1 LKFLW
6 HFIKSNFK
14 YNKIELAI
22 SYCATLLVFGLF
34 YYFKGDSND
43 YAGDMLISTAFYALL
58 YAFYSNKK
66 KLNLKY
72 VLSLPLSKSE
82 LLLTKSVS
90 DLIFFVPAVS
100 LAFVGIYTSPIKF
113 TAIPLLIILT
123 LVVMIVSLIMFDS
136 DIEQPRLENTRASF
150 INRLI
155 YARKGINFFFMATL
169 ATYSAIGIHFS
180 PLSLEVKQY
189 GAILLLAFVLIFK
202 FNSSLKLM
210 KDESLSYFMF
220 KRDLWNMG
228 IKLAVFVFPVIMAKL
243 LGVSTINISPYGDH
257 AVFNMIKEN
266 NVKELQ
272 LALKEKDYS
281 KLVGKKG
288 FKPVHAAIKEGHIKV
303 LELLLKHGH
312 KIELTHKILDPK
324 YKGLKPSHL
333 AVLSRNPEMF
343 KKIKELNSFD
353 IEERSKITLKT
364 PLIVSAENCSEEIGD
379 YLISQGADV
388 NAQDH
393 KGKTPLMYSIER
405 GCDSLT
411 SLLIASNPDLLLM
424 DNNGKVAYE
433 YMNKRDSMHYLLY
446 KHMPK
451 TFFEK
456 QAEELVKQKANKREI
471 ASEPKD

>member
-6 HFIKSNFK
+6 HFVKSNIK

-22 SYCATLLVFGLF
+22 SYCATLIVFGLF
-34 YYFKGDSND
+34 TYFKGDSKD

-82 LLLTKSVS
+82 LLLTKSIS
-90 DLIFFVPAVS
+90 DLIFFVPAIS
-100 LAFVGIYTSPIKF
+100 LSFVGVYTSPLKF
-113 TAIPLLIILT
+113 SIIPLLVILI
-123 LVVMIVSLIMFDS
+123 LIVMIVSLIMFDS

-180 PLSLEVKQY
+180 PLSMEVKQY
-189 GAILLLAFVLIFK
+189 SAILLLSFVIIFK

-210 KDESLSYFMF
+210 KDESLSYFIF

-228 IKLAVFVFPVIMAKL
+228 IKMGVFVFPVILAKL
-243 LGVSTINISPYGDH
+243 LGVSTISISPYGDH
-257 AVFNMIKEN
+257 AVFNMIREN

-281 KLVGKKG
+281 TLVGKKG
-288 FKPVHAAIKEGHIKV
+288 FKPIHAAIKEGHLKI
-303 LELLLKHGH
+303 LELLLEKGH
-312 KIELTHKILDPK
+312 DIAMTDKIIDKR
-324 YKGLKPSHL
+324 YQGFKPAHL
-333 AVLSRNPEMF
+333 AVLSNNVEMF
-343 KKIKELNSFD
+343 KKIKDIKNFNLN
-353 IEERSKITLKT
+353 EPTNTTKKT
-364 PLIVSAENCSEEIGD
+364 PLIVSAEHCSEAIGD
-379 YLISQGADV
+379 YLLSAGADV
-388 NAQDH
+388 NAQDSL
-393 KGKTPLMYSIER
+393 GKTPLMYSIER
-405 GCDSLT
+405 SCDSLT
-411 SLLIASNPDLLLM
+411 SLIIANSPELLLK
-424 DNNGKVAYE
+424 DSKGKVAYE
-433 YMNKRDSMHYLLY
+433 YMSKRDSMHYLLK

-451 TFFEK
+451 AYFEE
-456 QAEELVKQKANKREI
+456 QAQKLKDERRARSI
-471 ASEPKD
+471 ASEKEE

>member
-1 LKFLW
+1 MKFLW
-6 HFIKSNFK
+6 HFVKSNFK
-14 YNKIELAI
+14 YNKIELGI
-22 SYCATLLVFGLF
+22 SYSATLIVFGLF
-34 YYFKGDSND
+34 SYFKGDSKD
-43 YAGDMLISTAFYALL
+43 YAGDLLISTAFYALL

-82 LLLTKSVS
+82 LLLTKSIS

-100 LAFVGIYTSPIKF
+100 LAFVGIYTSAIPF
-113 TAIPLLIILT
+113 TMTPLLIILI
-123 LVVMIVSLIMFDS
+123 LIVMIVSLIMFDS

-155 YARKGINFFFMATL
+155 YARKGINFFFMATI
-169 ATYSAIGIHFS
+169 ATYTAIGIHFS
-180 PLSLEVKQY
+180 PLSMEVKQY
-189 GAILLLAFVLIFK
+189 GAILVLSFVLIFK

-228 IKLAVFVFPVIMAKL
+228 IKLAVFVFPVVMAKI

-257 AVFNMIKEN
+257 AVFNMIREN

-281 KLVGKKG
+281 TLVGKKG
-288 FKPVHAAIKEGHIKV
+288 FKPIHAAIREGHIKV

-312 KIELTHKILDPK
+312 EIELTNNIIDKK
-324 YKGLKPSHL
+324 YQGFKPAHL
-333 AVLSRNPEMF
+333 SVLSRNLEMF
-343 KKIKELNSFD
+343 KKVKGIKEFDLN
-353 IEERSKITLKT
+353 ERTDKTLKT

-379 YLISQGADV
+379 YLISLGADI
-388 NAQDH
+388 NAQD
-393 KGKTPLMYSIER
+393 KSGKTPLMYSIER

-411 SLLIASNPDLLLM
+411 SLLIASQPDLLLR
-424 DNNGKVAYE
+424 DKKGRVAYE
-433 YMNKRDSMHYLLY
+433 YISKRDSMHYLLK
-446 KHMPK
+446 KHMPESY
-451 TFFEK
+451 FEDLK
-456 QAEELVKQKANKREI
+456 VEAEKAQRAI
-471 ASEPKD
+471 ASEPQK